1 MPWPTYQLAPSP
13 ALTEGDCVLSRSRAA
28 GRSQPDSSA
37 TPASGWPYVSAA
49 NAATAAPC
57 EKPAMAICR
66 WVSPSRRTSVSIA
79 AWTRATDDA

>member
-1 MPWPTYQLAPSP
+1 MATYQLAPSP

-49 NAATAAPC
+49 SAATALREAGDGDLPG
-57 EKPAMAICR
+57 
-66 WVSPSRRTSVSIA
+66 VSPSRRTKVSIA
-79 AWTRATDDA
+79 GWTRATDDA